1 MKQDTNDPRGW
12 EITFTDMLILLL
24 TFFVFIIAVSGFK
37 DIEYKKF
44 WETEKTGETEQ
55 PPREPAT
62 TSFTFELIKRL
73 KLPGLSQEALNLLN
87 EIAPLFTNSDFEGVD
102 VDYDENK
109 ITLMVSEQLSFEG
122 HQYDLKEEAK
132 PLLLKLVAPI
142 NQSKFDVNI
151 EGHSDTSTKSMI
163 NNMEFSLNRALMVTR
178 FLIANGVDKRKISV
192 SGYGPYR
199 PIDTNK
205 TLEGRQRNRRVE
217 VHIIIRND

>member
-1 MKQDTNDPRGW
+1 MKQDTDNPKGW

-44 WETEKTGETEQ
+44 WETESTGEAEL
-55 PPREPAT
+55 PPGEPAT
-62 TSFTFELIKRL
+62 TSFTFELIKSL
-73 KLPGLSQEALNLLN
+73 KLPRLSEEALQLLI
-87 EIAPLFTNSDFEGVD
+87 ELAPLFTDSDFQGVD

-122 HQYDLKEEAK
+122 GEYDLKEEAQ
-132 PLLLKLVAPI
+132 PLLLKLVGPI

-151 EGHSDTSTKSMI
+151 EGHTDVLTDAKI
-163 NNMEFSLNRALMVTR
+163 DNMELSLNRALVVAR
-178 FLIANGVDKRKISV
+178 FLIANGLEKGKISV

>member
-1 MKQDTNDPRGW
+1 MADGERGGW

-24 TFFVFIIAVSGFK
+24 TFFVFIIAVSSFE
-37 DIEYKKF
+37 DLEYKKF
-44 WETEKTGETEQ
+44 WETVSTGEADQ
-55 PPREPAT
+55 PPGEPAA
-62 TSFTFELIKRL
+62 TSFTFELIKSL
-73 KLPGLSQEALNLLN
+73 KLPRLSEEALTLLN
-87 EIAPLFTNSDFEGVD
+87 EIAPLFANSDFEGVD

-122 HQYDLKEEAK
+122 EYDLKEEAQ
-132 PLLLKLVAPI
+132 PLLLKLVDPI

-151 EGHSDTSTKSMI
+151 EGHSDTSPKPMI
-163 NNMEFSLNRALMVTR
+163 NNMEFSLNRALVVAR
-178 FLIANGVDKRKISV
+178 FLLANGLEKGKISV

-205 TLEGRQRNRRVE
+205 TLEGRLRNRRVE

>member
-1 MKQDTNDPRGW
+1 MADSEHSGW

-24 TFFVFIIAVSGFK
+24 TFFVFIIAVSSFE

-44 WETEKTGETEQ
+44 WETESTGEAEQ

-62 TSFTFELIKRL
+62 TSFIFDLIKGL
-73 KLPGLSQEALNLLN
+73 KFPKLSEEALKLLN
-87 EIAPLFTNSDFEGVD
+87 EIEPLFTNSDFEGVD

-122 HQYDLKEEAK
+122 GDYDLKEKAK
-132 PLLLKLVAPI
+132 PLLLKLVDPI

-151 EGHSDTSTKSMI
+151 EGHSDALTNPKI
-163 NNMEFSLNRALMVTR
+163 DNMELSLNRALVVAR
-178 FLIANGVDKRKISV
+178 FLIANRVDKGKISV

-205 TLEGRQRNRRVE
+205 TVEGRQRNRRVE